1 MTIPDYYLLPR
12 TDEFQNE
19 YLPPHEEMLL
29 ALTGFSGS
37 AGFLV
42 LEGTRQHGA
51 LFVDGRYTVQARQEV
66 DAARFEVVLSSELS
80 PRGWLKERI
89 GAAGTLRLAYDPWY
103 WTEKQLKPW
112 RDEAVIE
119 LYPVDTAALWL
130 NRPAAALS
138 EIEPH
143 EERYAGRSSAEKLA
157 AVRDFMAQ
165 KGAGALVVSDPASL
179 CWLLNV
185 RGRDVPFTPLVCR
198 YGLITAANEAILMR
212 GELIAALEEFQG
224 TVLFDQDTASVGLVS
239 QAGERGILAE
249 NPCLVP
255 KACKNQTEQ
264 AGIRAAHQR
273 DGAALTEFLAWLRG
287 EVRQR
292 DVTEFEAG
300 ERLTEYRAAQQLYVM
315 PSFPPIVG
323 SGANGAIVHYRAPER
338 GSRVIQPGDVLLIDS
353 GGQYRDGTTDV
364 TRTVWLW
371 DTPAPDA
378 VRRAYT
384 LVLKGHIA
392 LAVARFPLGTT
403 GGQLDILARQYL
415 WNDGLDY
422 DHGTGH
428 GVGAFLSVHE
438 APQSISK
445 RGFSQPLLPGMILS
459 NEPGYYKEGG
469 FGIRLENLVLV
480 RDDVPQPVGAE
491 RAMLGFETLTRAAFD
506 DALIDT
512 ALLTEAE
519 QQWLEEYNNTIK
531 A

>member
-1 MTIPDYYLLPR
+1 MTTPDYYLLPR

-19 YLPPHEEMLL
+19 YLPPHEELLL
-29 ALTGFSGS
+29 ALVGFSGS

-42 LEGTRQHGA
+42 LDGLRQRGA

-66 DAARFEVVLSSELS
+66 DTARFEVVLSSEQS
-80 PRGWLKERI
+80 PRAWLKERI

-112 RDEAVIE
+112 CDEPGMT
-119 LYPVDTAALWL
+119 LHSVDTAALWP

-138 EIEPH
+138 TIEPH
-143 EERYAGRSSAEKLA
+143 EERYAGRSRAEKLA
-157 AVRDFMAQ
+157 AVREFMAQ
-165 KGAGALVVSDPASL
+165 KGAEALVVSDPASL

-185 RGRDVPFTPLVCR
+185 RGRDVPFTPLLCR
-198 YGLITAANEAILMR
+198 YGLITAASEAILMR

-239 QAGERGILAE
+239 LAGERGILAE
-249 NPCLVP
+249 NPCLLP

-264 AGIRAAHQR
+264 AGMRAAHQR
-273 DGAALTEFLAWLRG
+273 DGAALTEFLAWLRR

-292 DVTEFEAG
+292 PVTEYDAG
-300 ERLTEYRAAQQLYVM
+300 ERLTEYRALRELYVM

-323 SGANGAIVHYRAPER
+323 SGANGAIVHYRAPEQ

-392 LAVARFPLGTT
+392 LATARFPIGTS
-403 GGQLDILARQYL
+403 GGQLDVLARQYL
-415 WNDGLDY
+415 WQAGLDY

-438 APQSISK
+438 GPQSISK

-459 NEPGYYKEGG
+459 NEPGYYQEGS

-480 RDDVPQPVGAE
+480 RDDLPQPVGAE
-491 RAMLGFETLTRAAFD
+491 RALLGFETLTRAAFD
-506 DALIDT
+506 AALIEA
-512 ALLTEAE
+512 ALLMPAE
-519 QQWLEEYNNTIK
+519 IEWLEAYQRGL
-531 A
+531 